1 MPEKETPEIT
11 DEEGNEVRRIIDY
24 RMISLLGF
32 FERIL
37 RSEEHGATLPDK
49 IALMR
54 KGYAKTYR
62 ERYGIEPPD
71 TYGDGAG
78 GSDEWPDLLL

>member
-1 MPEKETPEIT
+1 MTSEDRT
-11 DEEGNEVRRIIDY
+11 EVERIIDY
-24 RMISLLGF
+24 RMVSLFGF

-37 RSEEHGATLPDK
+37 RSEEYGATLPDK

-71 TYGDGAG
+71 TYGDG